1 MYSSNFSNLCRSIE
15 WNISYRTGVNPIIE
29 LKSNKKLK
37 VYTWNQNRIL
47 YYLLKIAQVFFAI
60 GYTLWPKQFSG
71 SYNLRDWKF
80 EKNLDSDFR
89 PKVFDNR
96 YVWFRIK
103 GQSIS
108 KCPFGVIVSTKK
120 TTKNFE
126 GFLPQPLKRDQIK
139 KMRALYNSN

>member
-60 GYTLWPKQFSG
+60 W
-71 SYNLRDWKF
+71 
-80 EKNLDSDFR
+80 
-89 PKVFDNR
+89 
-96 YVWFRIK
+96 
-103 GQSIS
+103 
-108 KCPFGVIVSTKK
+108 
-120 TTKNFE
+120 
-126 GFLPQPLKRDQIK
+126 
-139 KMRALYNSN
+139 